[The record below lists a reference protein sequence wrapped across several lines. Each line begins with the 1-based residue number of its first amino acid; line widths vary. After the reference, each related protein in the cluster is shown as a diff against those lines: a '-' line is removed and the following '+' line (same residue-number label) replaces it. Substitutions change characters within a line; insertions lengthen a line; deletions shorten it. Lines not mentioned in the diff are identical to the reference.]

1 MKTNKSLF
9 IAVLMVFALIFST
22 PQFAS
27 AAQTTND
34 SYPISTGVTYSNYTH
49 KGSKTSVVNHLEVDL
64 TDSFTKIGLG
74 LPTPVNT
81 LMTTTQHANS
91 HTKEGN
97 RVVGAINSNFYNMGD
112 GYPLYLISQYN
123 TIVTPSVISDSSS
136 NYVSQP
142 IAFGITKDGYG
153 EIAYYNSKI
162 NVTYNGQTNEVN
174 GLNVKRGTDEAV
186 IYTPQNHS
194 SMTPNN
200 GKGMEF
206 IVETGNT
213 VGATKFGQTL
223 TGKVTA
229 IRGYDD
235 ETKSKI
241 PRNGF
246 VLSFNGSAWGDKY
259 RGIKVGDEISVNFA
273 IDDRWMDAQF
283 MMASGPL
290 LVLDGKKNLTI
301 NESSSRAREVAPRTA
316 IAISKD
322 KKKVHLI
329 TVDGRISSSAGMSLP
344 QFADYL
350 VSLGF
355 DRAINLDGGGS
366 TTMGIRKYG
375 SNTVVLANTPSGG
388 TQRRVSA
395 IIEAISTAPT
405 TNAPKYIQ
413 VNRDKVGTLLVGAT
427 VKLTPNYV
435 LDEYYNPLAV
445 NASDFVLT
453 PQNNTVTVNGLSY
466 TAVAPGSERL
476 TVSNKGATQT
486 ISFNVVDAPAGLS
499 ISGVTGPVVPNAS
512 LQLKANVTGAN
523 NETLIYNDSQIKW
536 SVDGNI
542 GSVSSSGLFKSNG
555 KEGTARV
562 TATLGTKSVSKEIV
576 VKAVEKPLFKDIS
589 VNNVYKKE
597 IQYLVDNNLINGYP
611 DGTFKPDLALN
622 RGQAAVLLTRA
633 LGLSTKDVPN
643 PGFSDLST
651 KSTYYG
657 AVAAIV
663 QAGIMSG
670 TGDGKYEPGKPLTRA
685 QMAKILVEAY
695 KLTGTTSTKF
705 KDVSTKHWAY
715 DYIHTLAANEITTG
729 YEDNTYKPS
738 QEVSRV
744 HFSLFLYRTIT
755 QNK

>member
-1 MKTNKSLF
+1 MKTKKSL
-9 IAVLMVFALIFST
+9 ILAMLMVFALIFST

-27 AAQTTND
+27 AAQSTND
-34 SYPISTGVTYSNYTH
+34 SYPLSPGVKYSNYTH
-49 KGSKTSVVNHLEVDL
+49 KGSKTNIVNHLEVDL

-74 LPTPVNT
+74 LPVPVNT

-91 HTKEGN
+91 RSKEGN

-123 TIVTPSVISDSSS
+123 TIVTPSVISSSSS

-142 IAFGITKDGYG
+142 IAFGITKDGNG

-162 NVTYNGQTNEVN
+162 NVTYNGETNELN
-174 GLNVKRGTDEAV
+174 GLNVKRGDNEAV

-194 SMTPNN
+194 SMTPNS

-213 VGATKFGQTL
+213 IGATKFGQTL
-223 TGKVTA
+223 SGKVTA

-235 ETKSKI
+235 EAKAKI

-246 VLSFNGSAWGDKY
+246 VLSFNGSTWGDKY
-259 RGIKVGDEISVNFA
+259 RGIKIGDEISVNFS
-273 IDDRWMDAQF
+273 IDNRWMDAQF

-290 LVLDGKKNLTI
+290 LVLDGKKNVTM
-301 NESSSRAREVAPRTA
+301 NESSSRARETAPRTA

-329 TVDGRISSSAGMSLP
+329 TVDGRINSSAGMTLT

-350 VSLGF
+350 VSLGV

-366 TTMGIRKYG
+366 TTMGMRKYG

-395 IIEAISTAPT
+395 IIEAVSTAPT
-405 TNAPKYIQ
+405 TNVPKHIQ
-413 VNRDKVGTLLVGAT
+413 VTRDKVGTLLVGAT

-435 LDEYYNPLAV
+435 LDEYYNPLPM
-445 NASDFVLT
+445 NASDFTIT
-453 PQNNTVTVNGLSY
+453 PQNKTVSVNGLSY
-466 TAVAPGSERL
+466 TAVSPGSERL
-476 TVSNKGATQT
+476 TVTNQGAVQS

-499 ISGVTGPVVPNAS
+499 ISGVSGSVEPNAS
-512 LQLKANVTGAN
+512 IQLKANVTGPG
-523 NETLIYNDSQIKW
+523 NEPLIYNDSQIQW
-536 SVDGNI
+536 STDGNI
-542 GSVSSSGLFKSNG
+542 GSVYSSGVFKSNG

-562 TATLGTKSVSKEIV
+562 TATLGTKSVTKEIV
-576 VKAVEKPLFKDIS
+576 VKATEKQLFKDIS
-589 VNNVYKKE
+589 VNNRYKTE
-597 IQYLVDNNLINGYP
+597 LAYLVENKLIGGYP

-633 LGLSTKDVPN
+633 LGLSTKDAAN

-651 KSTYYG
+651 NSTYYG

-670 TGDGKYEPGKPLTRA
+670 TGDGKFEPGKPLTRA
-685 QMAKILVEAY
+685 QMSKILVEAY
-695 KLTGTTSTKF
+695 GLTGTTAAKF

-729 YEDNTYKPS
+729 YEDNTFKPGV
-738 QEVSRV
+738 EVSRM

-755 QNK
+755 QQ